1 MALDLATLDL
11 DAIAR
16 KEAGRRRQP
25 GWKLAVAV
33 TVSLLWVVPF
43 YYLAISIFKS
53 DQEYALKPPLSLP
66 KGVAPVLD
74 NVARAWALGDMGH
87 AMLNSALYG
96 IVGAGLAVLF
106 AAMAAY
112 AIARLDIPGRGGWF
126 MLIFAGTVFPFQMYL
141 IPLFFGFQRL
151 GILNS
156 HFGMLLFYTAICV
169 PFPTL
174 VLRNFMSGL
183 GREMDEAA
191 RMDGAGELT
200 IFARIVLPNTLGPM
214 TAVFLLQFTWIWN
227 DMLFSTVLGNR
238 PETRSIMNALL
249 IFQGSYS
256 STGPN
261 VILTAALVASIPSVA
276 LFFLLRRHFMEGL
289 KVQQA

>member
-1 MALDLATLDL
+1 MAVDLNTLDF

-16 KEAGRRRQP
+16 REAARNRGGR
-25 GWKLAVAV
+25 WKLVLATLFA
-33 TVSLLWVVPF
+33 LLWVVPF

-53 DQEYALKPPLSLP
+53 DQEYALNSPLALP
-66 KGVAPVLD
+66 QGVAPLWD
-74 NVARAWALGDMGH
+74 NITRAWELGNMGQSL
-87 AMLNSALYG
+87 LNSAFYG
-96 IVGAGLAVLF
+96 VFGAGIAVFL
-106 AAMAAY
+106 AAMAAF
-112 AIARLDIPGRGGWF
+112 AIARLDIPWRGGWF

-141 IPLFFGFQRL
+141 IPLFFGYQSA

-156 HFGMLLFYTAICV
+156 HLGMLLLYTAICI

-183 GREMDEAA
+183 SREMDEAA
-191 RMDGAGELT
+191 RMDGAGEFT
-200 IFARIVLPNTLGPM
+200 VFFRIVLPNTIGPM

-227 DMLFSTVLGNR
+227 DMLFSSVLGNR

-261 VILTAALVASIPSVA
+261 VVLTAALLASIPSLV

>member
-1 MALDLATLDL
+1 MAFDPATFDFE
-11 DAIAR
+11 AIAR
-16 KEAGRRRQP
+16 KEAGRRRLP
-25 GWKLAVAV
+25 GWKFVVAIA
-33 TVSLLWVVPF
+33 VSLLWVVPF

-53 DQEYALKPPLSLP
+53 DQEYALNAPLSLP
-66 KGVAPVLD
+66 QGVAPVFD
-74 NVARAWALGDMGH
+74 NIARAWALGDMGH
-87 AMLNSALYG
+87 AMLNSAFYG
-96 IVGAGLAVLF
+96 IFGAGLAVFF

-112 AIARLDIPGRGGWF
+112 AIARLDIPWRGGWF

-141 IPLFFGFQRL
+141 IPLFFGFQSL

-191 RMDGAGELT
+191 RMDGAGEFT
-200 IFARIVLPNTLGPM
+200 IFFRIVLPNTLGPM

-261 VILTAALVASIPSVA
+261 VILTAALVASMPSVA